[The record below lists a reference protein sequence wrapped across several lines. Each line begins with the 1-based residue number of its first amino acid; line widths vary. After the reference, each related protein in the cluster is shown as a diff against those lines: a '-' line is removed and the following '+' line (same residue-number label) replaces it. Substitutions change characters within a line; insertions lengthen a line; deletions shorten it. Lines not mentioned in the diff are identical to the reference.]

1 MARRAGI
8 GRQFKKGAK
17 DPRVLASVVQR
28 TAERQAAGPPRGP
41 PTVDPS
47 ERKRTRKSTK
57 KAAAVDGRRRMR
69 VSETDERTAIKVVF
83 DMLGRPPE
91 AEWDGRG
98 GTATRIMQGLNLN
111 GSPRKVKRTLAAIQE
126 GGTDWDPSAGS
137 ARGGRKKKLGQ
148 LDCEIGA
155 DQLAQG
161 LGLGQTLHNVND
173 MLRKA
178 GKSEVCKTT
187 LRDNVKVQIE
197 AVRQRTCKRPTGG
210 KEWMDKAQQLSDDEE

>member
-137 ARGGRKKKLGQ
+137 ARGGRKKNSGSSTARSARTSSRRASGWARR
-148 LDCEIGA
+148 C
-155 DQLAQG
+155 
-161 LGLGQTLHNVND
+161 
-173 MLRKA
+173 
-178 GKSEVCKTT
+178 TT
-187 LRDNVKVQIE
+187 ST
-197 AVRQRTCKRPTGG
+197 TCSARRASRRCARRPSATT
-210 KEWMDKAQQLSDDEE
+210 